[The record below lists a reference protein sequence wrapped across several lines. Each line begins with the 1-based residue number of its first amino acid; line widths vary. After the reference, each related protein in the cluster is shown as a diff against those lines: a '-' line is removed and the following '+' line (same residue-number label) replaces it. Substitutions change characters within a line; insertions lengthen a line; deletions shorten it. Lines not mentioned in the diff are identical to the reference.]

1 MRQEQEI
8 LWNKRYSPSRTLSDK
23 KILGPLVDKIQ
34 YEHVM
39 KFIEE
44 GKKAGS
50 EVVTGGS
57 RLGDKG
63 YFVQPTIFRNV
74 SIHLSIVSNL

>member
-8 LWNKRYSPSRTLSDK
+8 LWNKRYTPSRTLSDK

-74 SIHLSIVSNL
+74 PLRLSILL